1 MAKKQN
7 NNNFNK
13 NNSNNNSNG
22 NNNNN
27 NGNNNFFNNNPLMIF
42 VIFSIVTIFA
52 FKAIF
57 PEDQMGSA
65 TNSNMQAYGQ
75 TQNKTIAY
83 SDLKKLIS
91 SGKIEYVGIG
101 NTQIRAVSKMGSGQA
116 TTYTARRV
124 IPDETLISALEENGI
139 NYGGIN
145 EENILADIL
154 FGWVLPIFIFFA
166 IWMFIAKRMQK
177 SMGGGSGGILGIGS
191 SKKMINSEKPNVTFD
206 DMAGNKEAKEEV
218 QEIVDFLK
226 SPDRYVRLGA
236 QIPKGVLL
244 VGPPGTGKT
253 LLAKAVAGEA
263 NVEFLSVSGSAF
275 IEMFVGVGAS
285 RVRDL
290 FEQAKK
296 VAPAIIFID
305 EIDAIGKSRASGGP
319 MGGNDEREQ
328 TLNQLLAE
336 MDGFST
342 EHAPVIVLAAT
353 NRPEVLDPALLRPGR
368 FDRQVLVDKPDF
380 EGRVE
385 ILNVHIK
392 EVKLGK
398 NVNLR
403 EIAKMTAGLAGA
415 DLANIINEAA
425 LLAGRA
431 SKDQVDPSD
440 FKEAVERQIAGLEKK
455 SKRISPKERKIVA
468 YHESGH
474 ALIAE
479 ITKGANKVNKVS
491 IVPRGLAALGY
502 TLNTPEENKYLMQ
515 KHELIAEVD
524 VLLGGR
530 AAEEVFIGEISTGA
544 GNDLE
549 RATGIIKSMAT
560 VYGMSDIAGLMVL
573 EKRSNQFLGGQTQKD
588 FSDAMAKDL
597 DDHTK
602 KLLNERY
609 EIVLQELRDN
619 SAAIEQMTAELLD
632 IEVISGER
640 VREIIKENGGTV
652 FEDGDLHTDAI
663 VSDDKV
669 KTKTEET
676 QEPKIETQEE
686 KKDNE

>member
-1 MAKKQN
+1 MANNQQN
-7 NNNFNK
+7 NNND
-13 NNSNNNSNG
+13 SNN
-22 NNNNN
+22 
-27 NGNNNFFNNNPLMIF
+27 NNNFFNNNPLLIF

-52 FKAIF
+52 FKALF
-57 PEDQMGSA
+57 PEDQMGSSS
-65 TNSNMQAYGQ
+65 NSAVAPFGQ
-75 TQNKTIAY
+75 SKNQTVAY
-83 SDLKKLIS
+83 SDLKKLIN
-91 SGKIEYVGIG
+91 SGKIDYVGIG
-101 NTQIRAVSKMGSGQA
+101 NTQIRAVSKNGNGQIQ
-116 TTYTARRV
+116 TYTARRV
-124 IPDETLISALEENGI
+124 IPDETLIATLEKNGI

-145 EENILADIL
+145 EENVLADIL

-166 IWMFIAKRMQK
+166 IWMFITKRMQK
-177 SMGGGSGGILGIGS
+177 SMGGGGGGLLGIGS

-218 QEIVDFLK
+218 QEVVDFLK

-392 EVKLGK
+392 DVKLGK
-398 NVNLR
+398 NVDLK

-455 SKRISPKERKIVA
+455 SRRISPKERKIVA

-530 AAEEVFIGEISTGA
+530 AAEEVFIKEISTGA
-544 GNDLE
+544 GNDLD
-549 RATGIIKSMAT
+549 RATDIIKSMAT

-573 EKRSNQFLGGQTQKD
+573 EKRSNQFLGGQSQKD
-588 FSDAMAKDL
+588 FSDNMAKDL
-597 DDHTK
+597 DTHIKT
-602 KLLNERY
+602 LLNERY
-609 EIVLQELRDN
+609 EVVLQSLRDN
-619 SAAIEQMTAELLD
+619 KEAIEQMTAELLE

-652 FEDGDLHTDAI
+652 FEDEDLHSEAI
-663 VSDDKV
+663 VDEDKKETKESKDSEV
-669 KTKTEET
+669 KEDSTTKTD
-676 QEPKIETQEE
+676 
-686 KKDNE
+686 KKED

>member
-244 VGPPGTGKT
+244 VGPPGVGKT
-253 LLAKAVAGEA
+253 LIARAVAGEA
-263 NVEFLSVSGSAF
+263 DVPFFYQS
-275 IEMFVGVGAS
+275 GAS
-285 RVRDL
+285 FV
-290 FEQAKK
+290 QIYVGMGAKK
-296 VAPAIIFID
+296 VRELFAKAKQSAPAIIFID
-305 EIDAIGKSRASGGP
+305 EIDAVGKARSGKS
-319 MGGNDEREQ
+319 NDERES
-328 TLNQLLAE
+328 TLNELLTQ
-336 MDGFST
+336 MDGFDGDSG
-342 EHAPVIVLAAT
+342 VIVIAAT
-353 NRPEVLDPALLRPGR
+353 NKIEVLDDALLRAGR
-368 FDRQVLVDKPDF
+368 FDRRVHVGLPNIDDRKKILELYLNNKNHEINVEKLVNETAGFSSAALATLINEALLNMIKNDKK
-380 EGRVE
+380 
-385 ILNVHIK
+385 ILDNTDI
-392 EVKLGK
+392 
-398 NVNLR
+398 
-403 EIAKMTAGLAGA
+403 EIAKNKLEFGKKQIKILDEKQKEILSIYQASKAFISKTKVALFDESVQKLNSTYPSYHELCENIKRDLAGFIGVEVIKKEKYA
-415 DLANIINEAA
+415 INHEDLESAFKT
-425 LLAGRA
+425 A
-431 SKDQVDPSD
+431 SEV
-440 FKEAVERQIAGLEKK
+440 
-455 SKRISPKERKIVA
+455 
-468 YHESGH
+468 
-474 ALIAE
+474 
-479 ITKGANKVNKVS
+479 VNKYKMVNS
-491 IVPRGLAALGY
+491 V
-502 TLNTPEENKYLMQ
+502 EE
-515 KHELIAEVD
+515 
-524 VLLGGR
+524 LLTN
-530 AAEEVFIGEISTGA
+530 IK
-544 GNDLE
+544 NDL
-549 RATGIIKSMAT
+549 
-560 VYGMSDIAGLMVL
+560 
-573 EKRSNQFLGGQTQKD
+573 RSELSHNAD
-588 FSDAMAKDL
+588 
-597 DDHTK
+597 
-602 KLLNERY
+602 
-609 EIVLQELRDN
+609 EINRLKNVMLKN
-619 SAAIEQMTAELLD
+619 
-632 IEVISGER
+632 EVI
-640 VREIIKENGGTV
+640 TL
-652 FEDGDLHTDAI
+652 EDI
-663 VSDDKV
+663 
-669 KTKTEET
+669 
-676 QEPKIETQEE
+676 
-686 KKDNE
+686 